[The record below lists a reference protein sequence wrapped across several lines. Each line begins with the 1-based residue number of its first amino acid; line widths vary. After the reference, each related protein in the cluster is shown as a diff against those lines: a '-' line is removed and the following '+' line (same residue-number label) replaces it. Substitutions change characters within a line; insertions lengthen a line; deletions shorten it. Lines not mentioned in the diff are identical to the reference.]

1 MRARSFVNLGVA
13 GAAIPD
19 GFAVACRPM
28 LPVLPDAAGFL
39 VGTAIELVADDDRAA
54 VRGGRATVG
63 LKAGSA
69 AAAATFSAETFNDE
83 ANATVSFQ
91 VGGRVTCGAAGG
103 GVGLATGGPATGALA
118 GRAAAARCSRILTS
132 SGPGG
137 VGAGMNAGSGSA
149 CRPSSESKNFRGVPR
164 GLGGAASGSG
174 SQGCATAKAIAN
186 PQTTVRR
193 RSRQTCRDLAAI
205 TGQVGVGARK

>member
-1 MRARSFVNLGVA
+1 MRALSFVNLGVA

-28 LPVLPDAAGFL
+28 LPVLPEVAGFL
-39 VGTAIELVADDDRAA
+39 VGTAIELVDADDRAA

-69 AAAATFSAETFNDE
+69 AAAATFSAVNFNDE

-91 VGGRVTCGAAGG
+91 VGARVTSGAAGG
-103 GVGLATGGPATGALA
+103 GVGLTPGGLATGGLA

-149 CRPSSESKNFRGVPR
+149 WRPSSESKNFRGAPR
-164 GLGGAASGSG
+164 GIGGAASGSG

-193 RSRQTCRDLAAI
+193 RSLRTCRGVAAVN
-205 TGQVGVGARK
+205 GLVGVGERK

>member
-39 VGTAIELVADDDRAA
+39 VGTAIELVDAEDRAA

-63 LKAGSA
+63 LNSGSA
-69 AAAATFSAETFNDE
+69 AAAATFSAVTFNDE
-83 ANATVSFQ
+83 ANATVSSQ
-91 VGGRVTCGAAGG
+91 VGGRVTSGAAGG
-103 GVGLATGGPATGALA
+103 GVGLTPGVLATGVLA
-118 GRAAAARCSRILTS
+118 GRAAAALCSSILTS

-149 CRPSSESKNFRGVPR
+149 CRPSSELKNFRGAPR
-164 GLGGAASGSG
+164 GIGGAASGSG
-174 SQGCATAKAIAN
+174 SQGCATAKAIAS

-193 RSRQTCRDLAAI
+193 RSLRTCRDLAAI
-205 TGQVGVGARK
+205 TGQVEVGARK